1 MEVSY
6 RFGSDD
12 WMSDP
17 ASISPSRRLQELR
30 VCSQGRSEGDRDA
43 AFIGL
48 EGKQGQALEWEE
60 LITSGQPS
68 RDGNWK

>member
-17 ASISPSRRLQELR
+17 AFISPSRRLQELR
-30 VCSQGRSEGDRDA
+30 VCSQGGSEGDRDA

-48 EGKQGQALEWEE
+48 EGKQGQAL
-60 LITSGQPS
+60 
-68 RDGNWK
+68 

>member
-30 VCSQGRSEGDRDA
+30 VCSQGRSEEDRDA
-43 AFIGL
+43 IGR
-48 EGKQGQALEWEE
+48 EARTGAVMGRALH
-60 LITSGQPS
+60 
-68 RDGNWK
+68 

>member
-17 ASISPSRRLQELR
+17 ASISPCRRLQELR

-48 EGKQGQALEWEE
+48 EGKQGQE
-60 LITSGQPS
+60 L
-68 RDGNWK
+68 